1 MKRKNF
7 SCFENNG
14 EHMSIKTLDTQQL
27 INLCGLDLSGKGGKE
42 NEIAKALGHERNH
55 QPLVDAKCPKS
66 GVLYE
71 YKKQSG
77 TQWFDLHKLANL
89 TKEQAQV
96 AVLFV
101 VHKGGK
107 FIGLYQTT
115 YQGVKNSIGLKPADW
130 AWAKKAP
137 AGAQVKYALK
147 LAQIKKFTCLTY
159 SSERFIDDQTGRVSW
174 ENSAK
179 K

>member
-1 MKRKNF
+1 
-7 SCFENNG
+7 
-14 EHMSIKTLDTQQL
+14 MSIKTLDTQQL
-27 INLCGLDLSGKGGKE
+27 INLCKLDLSGKGGKE
-42 NEIAKALGHERNH
+42 NEIAEALGHERNH
-55 QPLVDAKCPKS
+55 QPLVDAKCPKT
-66 GVLYE
+66 GILYE

-77 TQWFDLHKLANL
+77 TQWFDLHKLAGL
-89 TKEQAQV
+89 TAKQKDV
-96 AVLFV
+96 SVLFF

-115 YQGVKNSIGLKPADW
+115 YQGIINSIGLKPSEW

>member
-1 MKRKNF
+1 
-7 SCFENNG
+7 
-14 EHMSIKTLDTQQL
+14 MSIKTLDTQQL
-27 INLCGLDLSGKGGKE
+27 INLCRLDLSGKGGKE
-42 NEIAKALGHERNH
+42 NEIAEALGHERNH
-55 QPLVDAKCPKS
+55 QPLVDAKCPKT
-66 GVLYE
+66 GILYE

-77 TQWFDLHKLANL
+77 TQWFDLHKLAGL
-89 TKEQAQV
+89 TAKQKDV
-96 AVLFV
+96 SVLFF

-115 YQGVKNSIGLKPADW
+115 YQGIINSIGLRPSEW

-137 AGAQVKYALK
+137 KGAQVKYALK
-147 LAQIKKFTCLTY
+147 LAQIKRFTCLTY

>member
-1 MKRKNF
+1 
-7 SCFENNG
+7 
-14 EHMSIKTLDTQQL
+14 MSIKTLDTQQL
-27 INLCGLDLSGKGGKE
+27 INLCKLDLSGKGGKE
-42 NEIAKALGHERNH
+42 NEIAEALGHERNH
-55 QPLVDAKCPKS
+55 QPLVDAKCPLS

-77 TQWFDLHKLANL
+77 TQWFDLHKLAGL
-89 TKEQAQV
+89 TAKQKDV
-96 AVLFV
+96 SVLFF

-107 FIGLYQTT
+107 FVGLYQTT
-115 YQGVKNSIGLKPADW
+115 YQGIVNAIGLDAKSW
-130 AWAKKAP
+130 RWAKKAP

-147 LAQIKKFTCLTY
+147 LAQIQKFTCLTY

>member
-1 MKRKNF
+1 
-7 SCFENNG
+7 
-14 EHMSIKTLDTQQL
+14 MSIKTLNTQQL
-27 INLCGLDLSGKGGKE
+27 INLCKLNLSGKGGKE
-42 NEIAKALGHERNH
+42 NEIAEALGHVRNH
-55 QPLVDAKCPKS
+55 QPLVDAHCPLS

-89 TKEQAQV
+89 TNSQLRI

-107 FIGLYQTT
+107 FVGLYQTT
-115 YQGVKNSIGLKPADW
+115 YYGVKNAIGLAHADW
-130 AWAKKAP
+130 EWAKKAP

-147 LAQIKKFTCLTY
+147 LAKIKKFTCLTY
-159 SSERFIDDQTGRVSW
+159 SSERFIDDQSGRVSW
-174 ENSAK
+174 EDSAK

>member
-1 MKRKNF
+1 
-7 SCFENNG
+7 
-14 EHMSIKTLDTQQL
+14 MSIKTLDTQQL
-27 INLCGLDLSGKGGKE
+27 INLCKLDLSGKGGKE
-42 NEIAKALGHERNH
+42 NEIAEALGHERNH
-55 QPLVDAKCPKS
+55 QPLVDAKCPKT
-66 GVLYE
+66 GILYE

-77 TQWFDLHKLANL
+77 TQWFDLHKLAGL
-89 TKEQAQV
+89 TKEQKDV
-96 AVLFV
+96 SVLFF

-107 FIGLYQTT
+107 FVGLYQTT
-115 YQGVKNSIGLKPADW
+115 YQGIVNAIGLDAKSW
-130 AWAKKAP
+130 RWAKKAP

-147 LAQIKKFTCLTY
+147 LAQIQKFTCLTY

>member
-1 MKRKNF
+1 
-7 SCFENNG
+7 
-14 EHMSIKTLDTQQL
+14 MSIKTLNTQQL
-27 INLCGLDLSGKGGKE
+27 INLCKLNLSGKGGKE
-42 NEIAKALGHERNH
+42 NEIAEALGHVRNH
-55 QPLVDAKCPKS
+55 QPLVDAHCPLS

-89 TKEQAQV
+89 TNSQLRI

-107 FIGLYQTT
+107 FVGLYQTT
-115 YQGVKNSIGLKPADW
+115 YYGVKNAIGLAHADW
-130 AWAKKAP
+130 EWAKKAP

-159 SSERFIDDQTGRVSW
+159 SSERFIDDQSGRVSW
-174 ENSAK
+174 EDSAK